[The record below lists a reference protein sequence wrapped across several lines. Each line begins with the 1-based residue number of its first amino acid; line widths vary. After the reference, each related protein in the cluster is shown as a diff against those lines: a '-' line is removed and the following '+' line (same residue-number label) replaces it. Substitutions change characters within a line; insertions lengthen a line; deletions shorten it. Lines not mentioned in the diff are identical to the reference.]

1 MRRPEIINEDCSY
14 NSKVFY
20 IRSSDENV
28 SLGEIVNFKSEFEAA
43 FPASKKELGGG
54 LFSQKFHLE
63 VSLHFKEASQKE
75 IDNIDNLKNHI
86 STADLKDFK
95 EVNTRKFLLRN
106 AQKNGFF

>member
-1 MRRPEIINEDCSY
+1 MRRPEIVATECSY

-28 SLGEIVNFKSEFEAA
+28 LLGEIVNFKTEFEAA

-54 LFSQKFHLE
+54 LFGQKFHLE
-63 VSLHFKEASQKE
+63 VSLLFKEASPEE
-75 IDNIDNLKNHI
+75 IESIDNLKNHI
-86 STADLKDFK
+86 GSADLKDFK
-95 EVNTRKFLLRN
+95 VVNTRRFLLRN